1 MKRLLLPFLALLLF
15 SCHHTAPN
23 NSIEIGKIDS
33 VYSKSLAEERKIF
46 VYLPAAAKDT
56 SKRFPVLYLLDG
68 DDHFASVSG
77 IVKYFAER
85 SVCPDM
91 IIIGI
96 PNTDR
101 TRDLTPTR
109 SLLYPDGSK
118 SDDLKSSG
126 GGEKFVSFIKN
137 ELMPHVDSLYPVAP
151 YKLLI
156 GHSFGGLTVMNIL
169 INHPNLF
176 NAYIAVDPSM
186 WWDKQKL
193 LNQARQVFTQQKF
206 AGKSFYMGIANTMPS
221 GMDTLQVRI
230 DTTGTTFHIRSI
242 LQLKD
247 ILLHNKS
254 NGLNFNYAYY
264 KNDDHGSSPLITEYD
279 GLRFIFSYY
288 KTPQLV
294 FDQLLDKNN
303 HTDAA
308 KGFTEHYL
316 EVSKNLGYTV
326 LPPEDQINGYVG
338 FLAGSGQPQKALQLL
353 NLNIKNYPKSA
364 DVFDSLGDFYKAQKD
379 KTKAVA
385 AYEKALLLK
394 ETAETRKKLNELQG
408 KK

>member
-1 MKRLLLPFLALLLF
+1 MKRLLFPLLVLLLF
-15 SCHHTAPN
+15 SCHHPVPN
-23 NSIEIGKIDS
+23 NSIEIGKTDS
-33 VYSKSLAEERKIF
+33 VYSKTLGEERKIF
-46 VYLPAAAKDT
+46 VYLPPAAKDT
-56 SKRFPVLYLLDG
+56 NKRFPVLYLLDG
-68 DDHFASVSG
+68 DDHFATVSG
-77 IVKYFAER
+77 IVKYLAEN
-85 SVCPDM
+85 SVVPDM
-91 IIIGI
+91 VIIGI

-101 TRDLTPTR
+101 TRDLTPTH

-118 SDDLKSSG
+118 SDDLKTSG
-126 GGEKFVSFIKN
+126 GGEKFVAFIQK
-137 ELMPHVDSLYPVAP
+137 ELMPHVDSVYPVAS

-156 GHSFGGLTVMNIL
+156 GHSFGGLTAMNIL
-169 INHPNLF
+169 INHSNMF

-193 LNQARQVFTQQKF
+193 LNQSRQVFTQQKF
-206 AGKSFYMGIANTMPS
+206 AGKSLYMGIANTMPS

-247 ILLHNKS
+247 ILQHNKS
-254 NGLNFNYAYY
+254 NGLKFNCAYY

-279 GLRFIFSYY
+279 GLRFVFNYY
-288 KTPQLV
+288 KTPQPV
-294 FDQLLDKNN
+294 FDQLYDKKN
-303 HTDAA
+303 HADAA

-326 LPPEDQINGYVG
+326 LPPEDQINEYVG
-338 FLAGSGQPQKALQLL
+338 FLAGSGQAQKALQLL
-353 NLNIKNYPKSA
+353 NLNIKNYPKNAS
-364 DVFDSLGDFYKAQKD
+364 VYDSLGDFYKAQKD
-379 KTKAVA
+379 KTRAIA

-394 ETAETRKKLNELQG
+394 ETAEIRKKLEELQG